1 VGLYLGFFDHALGWL
16 RVLRQCQVWCGR
28 LFTRRQGE
36 SHLAFFPGFT
46 ARESDNWQCI
56 GGVGNGLLYV
66 GESTAM
72 LSYPRANERGR
83 YLGIWSAMRSS
94 GSVIGGAIN
103 FGNNHEDGA
112 AGGIKWSTYIVFIVF
127 GKY

>member
-1 VGLYLGFFDHALGWL
+1 MF
-16 RVLRQCQVWCGR
+16 
-28 LFTRRQGE
+28 
-36 SHLAFFPGFT
+36 
-46 ARESDNWQCI
+46 QCI

-103 FGNNHEDGA
+103 FGNNHKDGA
-112 AGGIKWSTYIVFIVF
+112 AGGVRWSTYVVFIVF
-127 GKY
+127 GELFR